1 MNLVKL
7 PFTVSMGLIRPEHL
21 ALDLALAPVVVLA
34 ALAGRR
40 LAARLPLRVFEPL
53 VIATTVIAAVPLVL

>member
-7 PFTVSMGLIRPEHL
+7 PFTVSMGLIRPEH
-21 ALDLALAPVVVLA
+21 LALAPVVVLA